1 MTHWY
6 GWLGLGFFAG
16 SAMVDGAR
24 LVRAAW
30 RDPPTGAYSR
40 ENWGPLWVAAWVTL
54 AVAMVLA

>member
-1 MTHWY
+1 
-6 GWLGLGFFAG
+6 
-16 SAMVDGAR
+16 MVDGAR